1 MFNWVEDG
9 EDPLGNV
16 TIEKEIQEKKD
27 INFVQ
32 DLEFDSKINSILHI
46 PDTQLLVGTSTSLYQ
61 HDLEKEKT

>member
-16 TIEKEIQEKKD
+16 TIEKEIQKRD
-27 INFVQ
+27 IDFVQ

-46 PDTQLLVGTSTSLYQ
+46 PD
-61 HDLEKEKT
+61 